1 MGENKISRYCT
12 ILLIDDGNH
21 SKIFVS
27 EKNNYYRE
35 YGDNRSMHINILN
48 ECKDIKKSHE
58 INVIDFSDNHYDI
71 YKSDIK
77 KHCIILL
84 IDDINTSRIF
94 ISEKICIILDM
105 MMIIVMKQCIVRF

>member
-35 YGDNRSMHINILN
+35 YGDNRSMHVNILN

-84 IDDINTSRIF
+84 IPVEYLF
-94 ISEKICIILDM
+94 LKKICIILDM